1 MASITFWTRFE
12 PFSRLDDIDVGLQ
25 AQTHDPLWLLARQ
38 WQTGEF
44 QGEDAGTPVLAK
56 FRAQRSPLA
65 RFRPGP
71 AGKPEPYRR
80 DVPLE
85 TVVAR
90 EPVQRFADPRRD
102 LRIAADAGL
111 YFLRLL
117 ERFKV
122 SVAARQMFAAAPKLQ
137 LPEPP
142 SLVFADTANEYSS
155 RSEIHA
161 GVADGAPAPAGAM
174 L

>member
-1 MASITFWTRFE
+1 MASITFWTRLE
-12 PFSRLDDIDVGLQ
+12 PHSRLDDIDVGLQ

-56 FRAQRSPLA
+56 LRLERSPLA

-71 AGKPEPYRR
+71 TGKPQPYRT

-85 TVVAR
+85 TLVER

-102 LRIAADAGL
+102 LRVAADAGL

-117 ERFKV
+117 DRFKV
-122 SVAARQMFAAAPKLQ
+122 SAAGRQA
-137 LPEPP
+137 
-142 SLVFADTANEYSS
+142 SGVSIS
-155 RSEIHA
+155 RMYA
-161 GVADGAPAPAGAM
+161 GRSGSCGT
-174 L
+174 

>member
-1 MASITFWTRFE
+1 MASITFWTRLE
-12 PFSRLDDIDVGLQ
+12 PFSRLDDIDTGLQ

-56 FRAQRSPLA
+56 FRARALA
-65 RFRPGP
+65 ARALP
-71 AGKPEPYRR
+71 AGRRRGRPEPYRS

-85 TVVAR
+85 TLVER

-102 LRIAADAGL
+102 LRVAADAGL

-122 SVAARQMFAAAPKLQ
+122 SAAARQAFAAAPKLQ
-137 LPEPP
+137 LP
-142 SLVFADTANEYSS
+142 D
-155 RSEIHA
+155 
-161 GVADGAPAPAGAM
+161 APARAATTTPGAATSR
-174 L
+174 